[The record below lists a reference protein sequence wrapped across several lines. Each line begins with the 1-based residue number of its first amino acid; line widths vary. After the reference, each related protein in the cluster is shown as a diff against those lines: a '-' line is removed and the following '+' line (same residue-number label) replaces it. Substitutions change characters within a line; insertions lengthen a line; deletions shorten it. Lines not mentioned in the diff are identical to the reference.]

1 MSKLINPVCK
11 RALSFLSGCFLSLCV
26 LFFLLNQAGTALA
39 SEQTLNLDLSQAV
52 TLAKKNNPLTR
63 INRFEVK
70 AAREKSKE
78 IAGRFNYPQFQLK
91 SYTGLVPGAKGD
103 VVSSPDEQGD
113 YNNLGPFFKVD
124 LDIIQPLYT
133 FGKYASASEAG
144 RFNVLVKKA
153 EQQVSENE
161 LSFEVVKAFLGVVAG
176 RDGSRVGLKL
186 KEQYHT
192 LLQKIEN
199 MLQRNAPDIT
209 DSQLLET
216 KSMRFE
222 IEKQSGQGPS
232 AQTEATLLLKGL
244 LNLSGNI
251 EINPASPQIPDFN
264 AAYTP
269 LEQFLSYV
277 KVHSWQIKGI
287 DAGIR
292 ALKQKARLEKDK
304 KYPDVFLAAE
314 LGYGRAPNRDRQTNP
329 FITDDY
335 NYKNIGAVIG
345 MKWDFN
351 YKVHSAEEEQ
361 ALLDYLKLVEK
372 KKLLVLRLNGEI
384 RNYYNSVQKQWH
396 LLNVADESLQAA
408 RQWIRLESD
417 NLSMGIGDV
426 KRLISA
432 YKQYFLL
439 QSEEIETR
447 YNYLLALAKLSK
459 SAGNM
464 ELYLQWEN
472 DGQVRM

>member
-1 MSKLINPVCK
+1 MSELINPVC
-11 RALSFLSGCFLSLCV
+11 RRTSFFPPGCFLSLFV
-26 LFFLLNQAGTALA
+26 LLFLLNSAVTASA

-52 TLAKKNNPLTR
+52 TLAKKNNPLTK
-63 INRFEVK
+63 ISRFEVE

-78 IAGRFNYPQFQLK
+78 IAGKFNYPQFQLK
-91 SYTGLVPGAKGD
+91 SYTGLVPGARGT
-103 VVSSPDEQGD
+103 VVSSPDQQGE

-133 FGKYASASEAG
+133 FGKYVSAREAG
-144 RFNVLVKKA
+144 RFNILVKKA
-153 EQQVSENE
+153 AQQESENQ

-176 RDGSRVGLKL
+176 RDGSKVGVKL
-186 KEQYHT
+186 KEQYHN

-199 MLQRNAPDIT
+199 MLKRNAPDIT

-216 KSMRFE
+216 KSMLFE

-232 AQTEATLLLKGL
+232 AETQATLLLRGL

-264 AAYTP
+264 AASTP
-269 LEQFLSYV
+269 LGQFLSYV

-287 DAGIR
+287 DAGIK
-292 ALKQKARLEKDK
+292 ALKQKSTLEKDK

-384 RNYYNSVQKQWH
+384 RNYYQSVQKQWH
-396 LLNVADESLQAA
+396 LLNVADESLRSA

-417 NLSMGIGDV
+417 NLDMGIGDV

-439 QSEEIETR
+439 QSEEIQTR
-447 YNYLLALAKLSK
+447 HSYLLALADLAK
-459 SAGNM
+459 SVGNM